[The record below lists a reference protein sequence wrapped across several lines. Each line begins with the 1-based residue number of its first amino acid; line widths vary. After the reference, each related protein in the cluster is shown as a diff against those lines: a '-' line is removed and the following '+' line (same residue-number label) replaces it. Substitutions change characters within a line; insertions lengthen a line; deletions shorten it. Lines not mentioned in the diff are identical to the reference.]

1 MVYNKQANPLIL
13 STPKKEM
20 DFEGGAEVGLDKRF
34 PKSRDVDPVLA
45 KNQIHDFVP

>member
-20 DFEGGAEVGLDKRF
+20 DFGGADVGLDKRF
-34 PKSRDVDPVLA
+34 PKSRDVDPDLA
-45 KNQIHDFVP
+45 KNQIHGFVP